1 MQCRATYWL
10 RQAQRAHAR
19 RPETYIRV
27 RETWKMWLVRAVIST
42 RNGNLDNPLD
52 YTAAVVVAA
61 VAAVVAVVVVVV
73 VAAAAVVAVAVEQ
86 RTPIFI
92 GDILLGISVGSVLQ

>member
-1 MQCRATYWL
+1 
-10 RQAQRAHAR
+10 
-19 RPETYIRV
+19 
-27 RETWKMWLVRAVIST
+27 MWLVRAVIST

-61 VAAVVAVVVVVV
+61 VAAVVVVVV

>member
-27 RETWKMWLVRAVIST
+27 RETWTMWLVRAVIST

>member
-73 VAAAAVVAVAVEQ
+73 AAAAVVAVAVEQ

>member
-52 YTAAVVVAA
+52 YTAVVVAA
-61 VAAVVAVVVVVV
+61 VAAVVAVVVV